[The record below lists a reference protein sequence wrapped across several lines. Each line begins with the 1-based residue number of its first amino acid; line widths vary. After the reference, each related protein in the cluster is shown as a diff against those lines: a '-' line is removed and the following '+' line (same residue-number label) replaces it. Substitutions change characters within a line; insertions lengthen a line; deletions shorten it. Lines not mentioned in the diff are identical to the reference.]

1 MSLISVNNLSK
12 SYHGNNGI
20 SNVTFRMEKGDF
32 IGIVGHN
39 GSGKTTLLNLICGLI
54 KPTRGRIELFG
65 KKTTNIKEISQQIG
79 VVLQYS
85 GLPDMLTVGEF
96 LKLESGLYNI
106 GQTAIQ
112 EGLELVKLSSYQ
124 NVRISELSE
133 GSKRK
138 LVIMKTLLR
147 KPSLLIM
154 DEPTV
159 GIDPNIRIEIWEYL
173 RNIKQNTDVSAIIS
187 TNYLFEVE
195 SLCDRLLVLKKG
207 ELIKNE
213 YITKLLNT
221 DFNNKVVYV
230 SFSRERV
237 ESFDQIVSLIE
248 NNKVGLNV
256 KSIFQTKDGIRINLK
271 EHSYKSLLLVLEA
284 LIEKEYYISSISFGE
299 KSLEDVLI
307 TDY

>member
-1 MSLISVNNLSK
+1 
-12 SYHGNNGI
+12 
-20 SNVTFRMEKGDF
+20 MEKGEF
-32 IGIVGHN
+32 IGLVGHN

-54 KPTRGRIELFG
+54 KPTHGRVELFG
-65 KKTTNIKEISQQIG
+65 KSPANIKDISQQIG

-85 GLPDMLTVGEF
+85 GLPEMLTLREY

-106 GQTAIQ
+106 SQVAIQ

-124 NVRISELSE
+124 NNRIVELSE

-159 GIDPNIRIEIWEYL
+159 GIDPNVRFEIWEYL
-173 RNIKQNTDVSAIIS
+173 RNIKQRDHISAIIS

-195 SLCDRLLVLKKG
+195 TLCDRILVLKKG
-207 ELIKNE
+207 ELIRNE
-213 YITKLLNT
+213 YITKLLN

-230 SFSRERV
+230 TFPGKNR
-237 ESFDQIVSLIE
+237 ESFEQIANCI
-248 NNKVGLNV
+248 NDNKVGLNA
-256 KSIFQTKDGIRINLK
+256 KSIVQTKDGIRINLK
-271 EHSYKSLLLVLEA
+271 DYSYKSLLVVLDA
-284 LIEKEYYISSISFGE
+284 LIEKGHYVSSISFGE
-299 KSLEDVLI
+299 KTLDDVLI
-307 TDY
+307 KDY